1 MKWHRKISPTTNSF
15 FTWFHKRKKISWD
28 FFIYV
33 EVRKTLS
40 EKQINIFFPFRK
52 NVTLIFSCMKRW
64 KNSLDRTDF
73 FSPWKQK
80 IKSFISPIKEN
91 ISFVSLTVFP
101 NRLSTLKKKNSQE
114 TFFRIFFPCKTIFSL
129 PFCLQV
135 KSFFLLYFQIIV
147 VGFFLCVKKKFR
159 NLK

>member
-52 NVTLIFSCMKRW
+52 HLTLIFSCMKRW

-80 IKSFISPIKEN
+80 IKSFISPIKGN
-91 ISFVSLTVFP
+91 ISFVSLT
-101 NRLSTLKKKNSQE
+101 NRLSTLKKKILRRL
-114 TFFRIFFPCKTIFSL
+114 FFEFFSLAKQFFPF
-129 PFCLQV
+129 PFA
-135 KSFFLLYFQIIV
+135 Y
-147 VGFFLCVKKKFR
+147 R
-159 NLK
+159 

>member
-40 EKQINIFFPFRK
+40 EKQINIFFPCRK
-52 NVTLIFSCMKRW
+52 NVSLIFSCMKRW

-80 IKSFISPIKEN
+80 IKSFISPIKGN

-101 NRLSTLKKKNSQE
+101 NRLSTLKKKILRRL
-114 TFFRIFFPCKTIFSL
+114 FFEFFSL
-129 PFCLQV
+129 AKQCFLFPFA
-135 KSFFLLYFQIIV
+135 Y
-147 VGFFLCVKKKFR
+147 R
-159 NLK
+159 

>member
-101 NRLSTLKKKNSQE
+101 NRLSTLKKKILRRL
-114 TFFRIFFPCKTIFSL
+114 FFEFFSLAKQFFPF
-129 PFCLQV
+129 PFA
-135 KSFFLLYFQIIV
+135 Y
-147 VGFFLCVKKKFR
+147 R
-159 NLK
+159 